1 MRLGSAIAA
10 LGASLALPT
19 VGLAQTAPLDLS
31 SSSFTRSV
39 LTDPTPQVRIDGI
52 LGSGPSP
59 IVSLLATGAFGSP
72 ASNAAVASVGVALT
86 SAAAPVRVQLSAPRF
101 VGRAPTERIVNGTPF
116 DVVVTGVGAVT
127 IPTGARGVCAT
138 GGTSGLLGDG
148 GDLPAGCQNAGT
160 AVAVGQGQTFIL
172 TNTNTPQIVLAGSAD
187 VYAVTATPIAQIGT
201 GHTLT
206 RIGTFQDLD
215 RLTDRL
221 FEDLGD
227 PGFAGGG
234 DRPWAVFAEAFGG
247 FGRLNADPSRTLPG
261 ARTEF
266 GGISSGIAG
275 VPLPGIVAGW
285 IFDASRVEMATNDP
299 FAPESSRMDLV
310 KTGPFGS
317 FRLGDFTISFLAVG
331 GRGDSATRSGSAA
344 AGGVASAGYGMTMAT
359 GGGEVAMNLRHLLGI
374 PLTPQFG
381 YQFARVETEGFAE
394 TGSPFALRGQGGASE
409 RQRLWFG
416 AIWSDSYEVGPF
428 RVEPRAYLRVMN
440 LWGDTDGA
448 SNAVFAGFPQAGQ
461 VNLSGPQVAGWAAQ
475 WGLRARIPL
484 LAGVAQVS
492 WDGQSGAGY
501 DAQVFAARF
510 RLAF

>member
-1 MRLGSAIAA
+1 MRYRFVVAGLAA
-10 LGASLALPT
+10 AFAAPAT
-19 VGLAQTAPLDLS
+19 GLAQTAPLDLS
-31 SSSFTRSV
+31 SSSFTRTFQ
-39 LTDPTPQVRIDGI
+39 TDTTPQVRIDGI
-52 LGSGPSP
+52 LGAGPSP
-59 IVSLLATGAFGSP
+59 IVSFLATGAFGGP
-72 ASNAAVASVGVALT
+72 AANAAVSSVGVALT
-86 SAAAPVRVQLSAPRF
+86 AAAAPVRVQLSAPRF
-101 VGRAPTERIVNGTPF
+101 VGQAATQRIVNGTPF
-116 DVVVTGVGAVT
+116 DVVVTGEGAVS
-127 IPTGARGVCAT
+127 IPTGARGVCGTA
-138 GGTSGLLGDG
+138 GTSGLLGDG
-148 GDLPAGCQNAGT
+148 GELPSGCQNPGT
-160 AVAVGQGQTFIL
+160 AVAVAPGQSFVL
-172 TNTNTPQIVLAGSAD
+172 TNTNTPQLVLVGSAD

-201 GHTLT
+201 GHTMT

-215 RLTDRL
+215 RLADRL

-227 PGFAGGG
+227 PAFGGGG

-247 FGRLNADPSRTLPG
+247 YGRLNADPSRYLPG

-266 GGISSGIAG
+266 GGLSSGIAG

-285 IFDASRVEMATNDP
+285 IFDASRVSMATNDP

-317 FRLGDFTISFLAVG
+317 FRLGDLTISLLAVG

-374 PLTPQFG
+374 PVTPQFG
-381 YQFARVETEGFAE
+381 YQYARVETEGFAE
-394 TGSPFALRGQGGASE
+394 TGSPFALRAQGGSSE
-409 RQRLWFG
+409 RQRMWVG
-416 AIWSDSYEVGPF
+416 AIWSDGYEIGPF

-475 WGLRARIPL
+475 YGLRVRVPL

-492 WDGQSGAGY
+492 WDGQTGAGY

-510 RLAF
+510 RFAF